1 MADMDR
7 VLTIVL
13 CLALAACASAPAST
27 ATSHS
32 TGRPHERAASHALQL
47 VGTPYRYG
55 GTSPKTGFDCSG
67 LVQYSYRHAGV
78 EVPRSTEAQR
88 RAAEPIRRADLRPG
102 DLLFFDQ
109 EGKKNSHVAIYVGNG
124 QMVHAPSSGNS
135 VRRDALDSPYWK
147 QHLSEI
153 RRIRR

>member
-1 MADMDR
+1 MDR

-27 ATSHS
+27 VTSHS
-32 TGRPHERAASHALQL
+32 TGRPHERAASHALKL
-47 VGTPYRYG
+47 VGAPYRYG
-55 GTSPKTGFDCSG
+55 GMSPKTGFDCSG

-78 EVPRSTEAQR
+78 ELPRSTEAQR
-88 RAAEPIRRADLRPG
+88 RAADRVRRADLRPG

-124 QMVHAPSSGNS
+124 QMVHAPSSGKT

-147 QHLSEI
+147 KHLSEI
-153 RRIRR
+153 RRIRG